1 MTKQSTG
8 EILKKTSKTLKQ
20 YTMAKK
26 KNQLDLTEVNGNAF
40 ALMAAFQS
48 QAKRE
53 GWDKDEI
60 KTVLDECRKGDYD
73 HLLQTLISVCD

>member
-53 GWDKDEI
+53 EWDKDEI

>member
-53 GWDKDEI
+53 
-60 KTVLDECRKGDYD
+60 V
-73 HLLQTLISVCD
+73 S

>member
-1 MTKQSTG
+1 
-8 EILKKTSKTLKQ
+8 
-20 YTMAKK
+20 MAKK
-26 KNQLDLTEVNGNAF
+26 KIQLDLTEVNGNAF
-40 ALMAAFQS
+40 DLMAAFQS